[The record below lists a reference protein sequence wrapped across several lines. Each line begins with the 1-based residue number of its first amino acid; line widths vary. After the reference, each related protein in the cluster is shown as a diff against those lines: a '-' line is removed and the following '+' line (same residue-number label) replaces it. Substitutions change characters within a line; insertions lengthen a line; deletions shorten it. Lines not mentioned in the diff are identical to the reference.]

1 MHFKY
6 MKGLIAILI
15 LIVAVMALYL
25 TFVPPLCGDYACFES
40 HMAACKP
47 AVFVNEEEEA
57 SWRYKIIGTGQDTC
71 SIEVILLNAK
81 NADLGLRDYEG
92 FDMRC
97 YYSFGVTGYPEKNLE
112 ACHGPLREGLQSIV
126 IEKLYKYIVSNIG
139 EINDELLI

>member
-1 MHFKY
+1 MREV
-6 MKGLIAILI
+6 IAILI
-15 LIVAVMALYL
+15 LAVAVMALYL
-25 TFVPPLCGDYACFES
+25 TFIPPVCGDYACFES
-40 HMAACKP
+40 RMAACRP

-57 SWRYKIIGTGQDTC
+57 SWKYEIIGTGESEVSGKKC
-71 SIEVILLNAK
+71 AIEVTLLSAK

-97 YYSFGVTGYPEKNLE
+97 YYDLGVTGYPEKNLD

-126 IEKLYKYIVSNIG
+126 IEKLYKYIVNNIG